1 MMLEGKR
8 AVLFDLDGTLV
19 DSMWMWKAIDIEFL
33 DRFGHTCPDD
43 LQRMIEGMS
52 FSEGA
57 AYFKERFGLP
67 ITVEEIRE
75 IWIGM
80 SIEKYRTSVPFK
92 PGAEAFLKELR
103 ARGIRIGIA
112 TSNERGIVDT
122 VLRALKAE
130 RYFDAITTGCE
141 VAAGKPS
148 PDIYLE
154 AAKRVGA
161 DPSECMVF
169 EDVPAGILAGKRAGM
184 EVCAVEDAASRRLD
198 GWRIIT
204 YGIMRSF
211 LNHEQ

>member
-19 DSMWMWKAIDIEFL
+19 DSMGMWKAIDIDFL

-57 AYFKERFGLP
+57 AFFKERFGLP

-130 RYFDAITTGCE
+130 GYFDAITTGCE

-169 EDVPAGILAGKRAGM
+169 EDVPARLPAGTSSNTRQRAG
-184 EVCAVEDAASRRLD
+184 CTASLLAASR
-198 GWRIIT
+198 
-204 YGIMRSF
+204 
-211 LNHEQ
+211 